1 MAEDDETFVERYHSM
16 LDRFANLKAQKEA
29 RDLARKVSA
38 LSAAQQAAKRV
49 AFAAEALRCRQRRAP
64 ASYPNSHV

>member
-1 MAEDDETFVERYHSM
+1 MAEDEETFVERYHSM

-38 LSAAQQAAKRV
+38 LSAAQQAAKRI
-49 AFAAEALRCRQRRAP
+49 AEEKRIVEEAQVMI
-64 ASYPNSHV
+64 HE

>member
-38 LSAAQQAAKRV
+38 LSAAQQAAKRI
-49 AFAAEALRCRQRRAP
+49 AEEKRIVEEAQVMTLMSP
-64 ASYPNSHV
+64 